1 MVSVLGGKWT
11 TYRKIAEDAVNTI
24 QLVGGLSE
32 RKCETDTLPI
42 FGFDYNSDWS
52 NPFHCYGTEIQ
63 KLINSNPKTAK
74 QSLSSKVHI
83 TENQIRWAVR
93 EEMAIHL
100 EDVLARRTRCLF
112 LDAYETEKI
121 APKVASI
128 MADELDAD
136 ASWIKKELNLFSSL
150 LKNYQ
155 I

>member
-1 MVSVLGGKWT
+1 M
-11 TYRKIAEDAVNTI
+11 
-24 QLVGGLSE
+24 
-32 RKCETDTLPI
+32 
-42 FGFDYNSDWS
+42 
-52 NPFHCYGTEIQ
+52 HCYGTEIQ